1 MPTGLDHVLTTVAL
15 CERLTQELPAL
26 AGVEDVWKQRMVT
39 RLEKVRSDLVAMQER
54 FFLRSK
60 LCYPFA
66 ARGEQEARKLEGAF
80 AALPG
85 SGADDP
91 ARQAFSTSLEALER
105 AVKVLDER
113 SNAQGMVI
121 T

>member
-26 AGVEDVWKQRMVT
+26 PGIEDAWKQRTLT
-39 RLEKVRSDLVAMQER
+39 RLEKIRSDLVAMQER

-66 ARGEQEARKLEGAF
+66 ARCEQEAKKLEGAF

-85 SGADDP
+85 SGGSAE
-91 ARQAFSTSLEALER
+91 ALQAASAILEALER